1 MPGFQSEKKLG
12 KLLNFSNSLS
22 IADKKLISTN
32 YLVVLSKFNFQITG
46 SFDED
51 PQSMQGYS
59 LTDSNLENY
68 NGVTLNID
76 QEKRELIVENIDA
89 VEVEE

>member
-1 MPGFQSEKKLG
+1 M
-12 KLLNFSNSLS
+12 
-22 IADKKLISTN
+22 ISTN

-59 LTDSNLENY
+59 LTNSNLDPY

-76 QEKRELIVENIDA
+76 QEKRELVVENIDA

>member
-1 MPGFQSEKKLG
+1 
-12 KLLNFSNSLS
+12 
-22 IADKKLISTN
+22 
-32 YLVVLSKFNFQITG
+32 
-46 SFDED
+46 
-51 PQSMQGYS
+51 MQGYS
-59 LTDSNLENY
+59 LTNSNLDPY